1 MNTKQS
7 VKIQRRDKEAK
18 ILLKEK
24 IPSSDSDRKRQRQN
38 SRKKVKTQENNSKHA
53 YATKLPCQP

>member
-38 SRKKVKTQENNSKHA
+38 SRKKVKTQENTHMQP
-53 YATKLPCQP
+53 TLKLPCQP